1 MIKFDK
7 SYVIEKCI
15 SVVAL
20 LEDVFILPFL
30 SRFARKEGNEITT
43 RKSNFSMN

>member
-20 LEDVFILPFL
+20 LEDVFDTPIFE
-30 SRFARKEGNEITT
+30 SIN
-43 RKSNFSMN
+43 M